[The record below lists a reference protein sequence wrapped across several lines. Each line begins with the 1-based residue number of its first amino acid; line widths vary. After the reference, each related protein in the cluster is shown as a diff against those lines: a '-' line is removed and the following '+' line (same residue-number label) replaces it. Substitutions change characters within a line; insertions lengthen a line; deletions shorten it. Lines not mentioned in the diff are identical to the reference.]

1 MGGKKTRRI
10 DNWIGALKSG
20 AIIYIKKSVQF
31 CAFEV
36 VDNYNWIIFVGERVV
51 KNKKKGWNWLDK
63 NGDHIKD
70 FSFFFILHL
79 YMIVVIFILNI

>member
-51 KNKKKGWNWLDK
+51 KNKKKRWNWLDK
-63 NGDHIKD
+63 GDINCYNY
-70 FSFFFILHL
+70 ST
-79 YMIVVIFILNI
+79 IFIFICLFYPQMFLYV